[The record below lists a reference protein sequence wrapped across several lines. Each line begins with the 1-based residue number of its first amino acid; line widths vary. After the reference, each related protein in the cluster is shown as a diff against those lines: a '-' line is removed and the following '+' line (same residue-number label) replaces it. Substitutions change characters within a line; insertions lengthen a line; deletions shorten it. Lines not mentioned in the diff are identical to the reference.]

1 MVGRGGTAAIVAAAL
16 SLGLAY
22 FLSGVCK
29 LQSFFP
35 ASTPKAE
42 PQQEG
47 RQLGRGGGGRLDSSF
62 TVLSS
67 TICECIFYAANNLIK
82 ILCVCLGPIKVI
94 IEGRPPLL
102 TTPSCPPTQS
112 RPCWLA
118 LNNVSECVC
127 VSWWAWLG
135 V

>member
-1 MVGRGGTAAIVAAAL
+1 MGGRERGNCCHCCCCFVFGPGIFPFRRVQTAE
-16 SLGLAY
+16 
-22 FLSGVCK
+22 
-29 LQSFFP
+29 FFP

-47 RQLGRGGGGRLDSSF
+47 RQPGRGGGGRLDSSL
-62 TVLSS
+62 TLLSS

-102 TTPSCPPTQS
+102 TNPSCPPTQ
-112 RPCWLA
+112 
-118 LNNVSECVC
+118 
-127 VSWWAWLG
+127 
-135 V
+135 